1 MTIEPYISYLVS
13 NHLFV
18 DFNKDQLRDF
28 FSTSDYSIKSYGKE
42 DIIFIEDDVCS
53 NLSIV
58 LKGEVEIQKIDPN
71 GKVLTVAR
79 FKKGDTLEK
88 IYLWR

>member
-42 DIIFIEDDVCS
+42 NNFY
-53 NLSIV
+53 
-58 LKGEVEIQKIDPN
+58 
-71 GKVLTVAR
+71 R
-79 FKKGDTLEK
+79 
-88 IYLWR
+88 R